1 MALLCLAVLPT
12 PLGRHSWLAGAA
24 SQNCGSD
31 FIQPLGI
38 SIGFIYLGRREG
50 NGGSE
55 NREKDW
61 GCALKTETLFSEM
74 KVEGSR

>member
-38 SIGFIYLGRREG
+38 SIGFIYPGREKGTEVQRTGRRIG
-50 NGGSE
+50 
-55 NREKDW
+55 D
-61 GCALKTETLFSEM
+61 
-74 KVEGSR
+74 VH